1 MAMRSTPGA
10 LKPVVST
17 PIEASALI
25 SPRLKAAMM
34 RSRSG
39 FGVSPKMV
47 AAAEAARADR
57 LGDVGGM
64 LDAGAEGEP
73 AAPVGAEPHHL
84 VDRRLGDLGQVDR
97 RLQLAGDEL
106 AAAAADARRR
116 RASVSAA
123 LLTSGQ
129 R

>member
-1 MAMRSTPGA
+1 MAIRSTPGA

-17 PIEASALI
+17 PIEASARI

-39 FGVSPKMV
+39 FGVSPKIV
-47 AAAEAARADR
+47 AAEKPRAPDR
-57 LGDVGGM
+57 LGDVGGV

-73 AAPVGAEPHHL
+73 AAAVGAEPHHL

-97 RLQLAGDEL
+97 RLQLAGMNSPPRVPTPETSSL
-106 AAAAADARRR
+106 
-116 RASVSAA
+116 VSAA